1 MKWNSFICLFYK
13 NNEEIYKETF
23 ENKLKSDQKLLFS
36 MLDFETTIDLEKQ
49 TITRENEEYIFFLN
63 LKNKYCKIELKK
75 EDITFDVNVEEAS
88 FEILEDKIIIE
99 YFIETD
105 EARNKI
111 IIKERSQF

>member
-1 MKWNSFICLFYK
+1 MKWKNFICLFYK

-23 ENKLKSDQKLLFS
+23 ENKIKNDKKLVFS
-36 MLDFETTIDLEKQ
+36 MLDFETTIDIEEQ

-63 LKNKYCKIELKK
+63 LKNKCCKVELKK
-75 EDITFDVNVEEAS
+75 EGITFDVNVEEAN
-88 FEILEDKIIIE
+88 FEVLNDKMIIE

-111 IIKERSQF
+111 IIKERN